1 MCLGC
6 QVYVFGGV
14 GANMVPLYSKWY
26 LCCLVPET
34 ACKLSTT
41 MRPTAAPRT
50 ILAASGALCAIL
62 AASPEP
68 TTKWAREIGVGGKRI
83 IAWEPPQQARAA
95 SLLGQDSACEG
106 GVGTCVVACTDFA
119 CSAAQVRCA
128 ALAWCVGFS
137 RPSKD
142 VACGRKCLNRDAT
155 LKRGH
160 AFAAAAAGAPDWWVS
175 ASRNCLDARRRAL
188 AGPGGEAVR
197 VWVEQGCDVYGA
209 AWPARSSTL
218 VFDVGLAGGEDTRL
232 FLSRGWRV
240 LAVEANPA
248 VARAATTTPALRRAT
263 EDSSL
268 VVVGRAIVARATAKP
283 AILRVPRRGNS
294 EVASLDP
301 GIAAKCRRL
310 GGCAEIRV
318 PTTTCL
324 ALIREHGLPT
334 VLKVDIEGLDRA
346 CVESLAADPAA
357 RPRYVMI
364 EDKSAMDL
372 LTSLGYTRFKLQHG
386 YSVAQARVAPRA
398 RGGAPWE
405 VINAATGTLA
415 WSTAEEI
422 NAALARGLR
431 RQPHDLYAA
440 LTEPHADE
448 AEFMRAAVA
457 E

>member
-1 MCLGC
+1 
-6 QVYVFGGV
+6 
-14 GANMVPLYSKWY
+14 
-26 LCCLVPET
+26 
-34 ACKLSTT
+34 
-41 MRPTAAPRT
+41 MR
-50 ILAASGALCAIL
+50 G
-62 AASPEP
+62 
-68 TTKWAREIGVGGKRI
+68 
-83 IAWEPPQQARAA
+83 
-95 SLLGQDSACEG
+95 
-106 GVGTCVVACTDFA
+106 
-119 CSAAQVRCA
+119 
-128 ALAWCVGFS
+128 
-137 RPSKD
+137 
-142 VACGRKCLNRDAT
+142 
-155 LKRGH
+155 
-160 AFAAAAAGAPDWWVS
+160 
-175 ASRNCLDARRRAL
+175 
-188 AGPGGEAVR
+188 AGPGGAEAVR

-268 VVVGRAIVARATAKP
+268 VVVGRAIVARATAEP

-357 RPRYVMI
+357 RPR
-364 EDKSAMDL
+364 
-372 LTSLGYTRFKLQHG
+372 
-386 YSVAQARVAPRA
+386 
-398 RGGAPWE
+398 
-405 VINAATGTLA
+405 
-415 WSTAEEI
+415 
-422 NAALARGLR
+422 
-431 RQPHDLYAA
+431 
-440 LTEPHADE
+440 
-448 AEFMRAAVA
+448 
-457 E
+457 

>member
-1 MCLGC
+1 
-6 QVYVFGGV
+6 
-14 GANMVPLYSKWY
+14 
-26 LCCLVPET
+26 
-34 ACKLSTT
+34 

-106 GVGTCVVACTDFA
+106 GVGTCVVACTDSRVQCGA
-119 CSAAQVRCA
+119 GAVRGARVVRGVLAAVEGRRLRPQVPQPR
-128 ALAWCVGFS
+128 
-137 RPSKD
+137 
-142 VACGRKCLNRDAT
+142 RDAQAGT
-155 LKRGH
+155 TRLLRPPPVPRIGGCPRH
-160 AFAAAAAGAPDWWVS
+160 A
-175 ASRNCLDARRRAL
+175 RCLDARRRAL
-188 AGPGGEAVR
+188 AGPGGAEAVR
-197 VWVEQGCDVYGA
+197 VWVEQGCDVCGA

-218 VFDVGLAGGEDTRL
+218 VFGVGLAGGEDTRL

-248 VARAATTTPALRRAT
+248 VARAAATTPALRRAT

-268 VVVGRAIVARATAKP
+268 VVVGRAIVARATAEP

-422 NAALARGLR
+422 NAALARG
-431 RQPHDLYAA
+431 
-440 LTEPHADE
+440 
-448 AEFMRAAVA
+448 RAGNPTTATPR
-457 E
+457 

>member
-1 MCLGC
+1 
-6 QVYVFGGV
+6 
-14 GANMVPLYSKWY
+14 
-26 LCCLVPET
+26 
-34 ACKLSTT
+34 

-160 AFAAAAAGAPDWWVS
+160 AFDVAGAPDWWVS

-268 VVVGRAIVARATAKP
+268 VVPRDRG
-283 AILRVPRRGNS
+283 LVPRRRRTRHRRARDGR
-294 EVASLDP
+294 ASHSP
-301 GIAAKCRRL
+301 R
-310 GGCAEIRV
+310 
-318 PTTTCL
+318 
-324 ALIREHGLPT
+324 
-334 VLKVDIEGLDRA
+334 
-346 CVESLAADPAA
+346 PAA
-357 RPRYVMI
+357 R
-364 EDKSAMDL
+364 
-372 LTSLGYTRFKLQHG
+372 Q
-386 YSVAQARVAPRA
+386 
-398 RGGAPWE
+398 
-405 VINAATGTLA
+405 
-415 WSTAEEI
+415 
-422 NAALARGLR
+422 
-431 RQPHDLYAA
+431 
-440 LTEPHADE
+440 
-448 AEFMRAAVA
+448 
-457 E
+457 

>member
-1 MCLGC
+1 
-6 QVYVFGGV
+6 
-14 GANMVPLYSKWY
+14 
-26 LCCLVPET
+26 
-34 ACKLSTT
+34 
-41 MRPTAAPRT
+41 MRPAAAPRA

-62 AASPEP
+62 AAAGSARASPEP
-68 TTKWAREIGVGGKRI
+68 TWAREIGVGGKRI

-155 LKRGH
+155 LKRDH
-160 AFAAAAAGAPDWWVS
+160 AFDVAGAPDWWVS

-188 AGPGGEAVR
+188 AGPGGAEAVR

-268 VVVGRAIVARATAKP
+268 VVVGRAIVARATAEP